1 MNTDLTIFTFNS
13 TTGAEAML
21 KTLQDLQNDNF
32 IEIMDAVTVIK
43 DSAGHVQVYQP
54 LEIGPGKG
62 AAFGALTGTI
72 VGLLGGPSGALV
84 GLVSG
89 AVTGGAAAAV
99 IESGLPQDDIRAMA
113 VDELR
118 PGESA
123 LMVYVD
129 EVWMDQ
135 LEDAA
140 RSLDAA
146 FARHMV
152 REEQKLAR
160 GKAAE
165 LRQEKIDAAYKDW
178 QAKVDNLRKNAEA
191 LRQQAITGLQA
202 DQAAIQAKLNSANA
216 ALHKTYENMLQ
227 TLQAWKHQIDAD
239 IDTFEAE
246 AKAARSDAKAQI
258 DRRIAVDQ
266 EARAAVRA
274 HVKDTLTARQNSLK
288 ADLER
293 LQAQAA
299 QAQGQVKADLGQ
311 RVAKLQ
317 ADWDAEQK
325 RIDQLDEAEGAAFDQ
340 MVKSIEEAYT
350 SYRSAVDEA
359 ETKYA
364 KSPDATSTG
373 SGR

>member
-13 TTGAEAML
+13 ITGAEAML

-32 IEIMDAVTVIK
+32 IELLDAVTVTK
-43 DSAGHVQVYQP
+43 DAYGNVEVRQP
-54 LEIGPGKG
+54 LEVGPAKG

-72 VGLLGGPSGALV
+72 VGLLGGPGGALV

-89 AVTGGAAAAV
+89 AITGGTAAAV
-99 IESGLPQDDIRAMA
+99 MESGLPQDDIRSMA

-135 LEDAA
+135 LENAA
-140 RSLDAA
+140 RNLDAA

-152 REEQKLAR
+152 REQQKLAR

-191 LRQQAITGLQA
+191 LRQQAISGLQA
-202 DQAAIQAKLNSANA
+202 DQAAIQDKLNSANA
-216 ALHKTYENMLQ
+216 ALYRTYQHIIEA
-227 TLQAWKHQIDAD
+227 LQARKHQIDAD
-239 IDTFEAE
+239 IETLKTDAKNASAE
-246 AKAARSDAKAQI
+246 AKADI
-258 DRRIAVDQ
+258 ERRIEADKQ
-266 EARAAVRA
+266 ARAAVRA
-274 HVKDTLTARQNSLK
+274 HVKDTLTARQNALK
-288 ADLER
+288 ADIEHLK
-293 LQAQAA
+293 AQAA
-299 QAQGQVKADLGQ
+299 QAEGQVKAEITQ

-317 ADWDAEQK
+317 AGWDAEQK
-325 RIDQLDEAEGAAFDQ
+325 RIDQIDAAEEVAFDQ
-340 MVKSIEEAYT
+340 MVKSIDDSFAKY
-350 SYRSAVDEA
+350 SAAVNEA

-364 KSPDATSTG
+364 KHG
-373 SGR
+373 